1 MLSGV
6 PLAFCLRKLTS
17 LANLPDLSMSLTPAL
32 RSVHVC
38 KSRLKLCGVGFTTM
52 PWWSSFLPGTMF
64 TSCFSPRCELR
75 SNVSVCANALA
86 QAAVKRAVR
95 RRLFLIIV
103 MFVLVKV
110 VRSVYAVVHT
120 YKYKVSDFVLIGK
133 IGRSL
138 LINFST

>member
-1 MLSGV
+1 M
-6 PLAFCLRKLTS
+6 
-17 LANLPDLSMSLTPAL
+17 
-32 RSVHVC
+32 
-38 KSRLKLCGVGFTTM
+38 
-52 PWWSSFLPGTMF
+52 
-64 TSCFSPRCELR
+64 
-75 SNVSVCANALA
+75 
-86 QAAVKRAVR
+86 R

-110 VRSVYAVVHT
+110 VRSVYAVMHT